1 MHYLCARAEPD
12 DATRDV
18 PDSDWMQLLNLFR
31 SQRWAFEKTA
41 YLPPSNRSRKGVK
54 GASPVTYLRSEYN
67 NVLLGDSP
75 KLEANPD
82 QPTEYNFTTSFD
94 LGGDGPHSLD
104 DVAHKP
110 VIVTVIEILPKEKK
124 QKEEKTAVLGQA
136 AVDLLPLLQGECN
149 FKITAPLYPASG
161 SPLESIHPDAKP
173 NLEVAISVPEPLLA
187 ESQIHHG
194 NLIRVTLEG
203 AYGVPESW
211 NPQGPQYNYVSSL
224 QIPSMGEV
232 RNKPCRKD
240 LTLIFSNG
248 ALKPGGEGEPIS
260 RQKRWPMSGI
270 LAPGAQHI
278 PQSFI
283 FGGAYE
289 EEDGEMNRKE
299 DKEFRMEAETHRKRV
314 MWDTE
319 RRCYLD
325 KSALISFQKRI
336 AECRYWPVEIM
347 RAPIPTTSKSKP
359 GKAEKQS
366 EEDTQISFHGVAYVN
381 MVPLLYPGVKR
392 LRGAYRILAYQE
404 VEVLE
409 KTKVQ
414 SSALRDLVRNNSLM
428 GKPAAAL
435 GPNSP
440 HAKPAPS
447 RMEKGPKEK
456 EGSRRLSAGMKVLEV
471 ADLDQAAANP
481 RAASPN
487 VEGQQYVESGAYLV
501 LEFNLEKPLVPK
513 RNAEEMELKVK
524 ELVPPR
530 AQLNRRAANAQKAVA
545 DYHSQVTSITKAILE
560 EYCDLFGQ
568 QGASGLEVEPQVLE
582 EQKCQLNYELN
593 CSGKYFAFKEQIK
606 HAVVKIVREKYLK
619 TTAFED
625 RDQLQAFLSELYTYL
640 VDQMHIALN
649 KTLFDDREEPPQNP
663 MTDMELLLRFAN
675 EAEMNE
681 DYNLAEMY
689 YKERLARDRQCA
701 DHWLEYGGFSLLVGD
716 YIKARQ
722 CFHEALLLNQQHLQS
737 LLMCGVVAVLLDNN
751 GDAEVFF
758 EDATCVH
765 PSSVLAWTLL
775 GLFYEVQGNDIRME
789 MAFSEAGKLHQAEL
803 ALERSVAQAH
813 AVSRVPDSERTA
825 AAETSDKALCHFYG
839 VTGADSKGGAE
850 ATDGIEATSPR
861 VQSASGGLSQASRP
875 QEEKTVNAVPKSPS
889 STISRSKAGT
899 QRDVRP
905 GVSHDSPSTDSSV
918 YMEAAQFLSQFN
930 AIQFV
935 QRALAHELL
944 SPDGGP
950 SCKYHLMCAQ
960 MNLLRKE
967 FDAANENLQEASQID
982 HQNPDVWAFTGHLR
996 YLSGRKGEARECY
1009 EHTLSLVSDA
1019 SDMHPIYLRLG
1030 SIYLQEG
1037 EYEKAKKTY
1046 LLACKTSPTCLT
1058 WLGAGIACYRVIVS
1072 YILHNIVIYECSPQ
1086 LEEMPEAEEALSEAN
1101 ALNNS
1106 NPLVW
1111 GYLALVCLKTG
1122 RQLEAEQSY
1131 KYTRKLN
1138 LQDQTLLT
1146 EIHQLQ
1152 EEVGFGDPSF

>member
-1 MHYLCARAEPD
+1 METPLVRPPVPVHITVLRAHD
-12 DATRDV
+12 
-18 PDSDWMQLLNLFR
+18 L
-31 SQRWAFEKTA
+31 
-41 YLPPSNRSRKGVK
+41 KGVK
-54 GASPVTYLRSEYN
+54 GDSPVTYLRSEFN
-67 NVLLGDSP
+67 SVLLGDSP
-75 KLEANPD
+75 KLEATPD
-82 QPTEYNFTTSFD
+82 HQTEYNFTTSFD
-94 LGGDGPHSLD
+94 LGGESPHSLD

-110 VIVTVIEILPKEKK
+110 FIVTVIEILPKEKK
-124 QKEEKTAVLGQA
+124 QKEEKTVVLGQA

-149 FKITAPLYPASG
+149 FKMTVPLHPATG
-161 SPLESIHPDAKP
+161 SPLENIHPDAKP
-173 NLEVAISVPEPLLA
+173 SLEVAVSVPEPLFT
-187 ESQIHHG
+187 ESQINNG
-194 NLIRVTLEG
+194 NLIRVTMEA
-203 AYGVPESW
+203 AYCVPESW
-211 NPQGPQYNYVSSL
+211 NPQGPQYNYVTSL
-224 QIPSMGEV
+224 QLPSLGE
-232 RNKPCRKD
+232 KD
-240 LTLIFSNG
+240 LNLIFSNG
-248 ALKPGGEGEPIS
+248 TLKAGGESEPVS

-270 LAPGAQHI
+270 MAPGAQHI
-278 PQSFI
+278 PESLI
-283 FGGAYE
+283 LGGAYE

-299 DKEFRMEAETHRKRV
+299 DKEFRMEAETQRKRV

-325 KSALISFQKRI
+325 KPALTSLQKRI

-347 RAPIPTTSKSKP
+347 RTPISTASKSKA
-359 GKAEKQS
+359 GKAEKS

-404 VEVLE
+404 AEVLE

-414 SSALRDLVRNNSLM
+414 SSILRHLVRNNSLM
-428 GKPAAAL
+428 GKVTGAPL
-435 GPNSP
+435 GPNSS
-440 HAKPAPS
+440 HVKPTPS

-456 EGSRRLSAGMKVLEV
+456 DGRRMSAVLKSSEV
-471 ADLDQAAANP
+471 ADLDQATANTQAVP
-481 RAASPN
+481 PN
-487 VEGQQYVESGAYLV
+487 LEGQQYVESGAYLV
-501 LEFNLEKPLVPK
+501 LEFSLEKPLVPK
-513 RNAEEMELKVK
+513 RMAEEMELKVK

-530 AQLNRRAANAQKAVA
+530 AQLNRRTANAQKAVS
-545 DYHSQVTSITKAILE
+545 DYQSQVTSITKAILE

-568 QGASGLEVEPQVLE
+568 QAANGVEVDPQVLE

-606 HAVVKIVREKYLK
+606 HAVVKIVREKYLR

-625 RDQLQAFLSELYTYL
+625 RDQLQAFLSELYIYL

-649 KTLFDDREEPPQNP
+649 KTLFDDKEETPPNP
-663 MTDMELLLRFAN
+663 MTDTEQLLRFAK

-689 YKERLARDRQCA
+689 YKERLARDRQSP
-701 DHWLEYGGFSLLVGD
+701 DHWLEYGSFSLLIGD
-716 YIKARQ
+716 IIKARQ
-722 CFHEALLLNQQHLQS
+722 CFHEALLLNRQHLHS
-737 LLMCGVVAVLLDNN
+737 LLLCGMVAVLMDNN
-751 GDAEVFF
+751 EDAEVFF

-765 PSSVLAWTLL
+765 PSSVLAWTVL

-789 MAFSEAGKLHQAEL
+789 MAFSEAGKLHQVEL
-803 ALERSVAQAH
+803 ALERSVAH
-813 AVSRVPDSERTA
+813 AKSRVPDSGRTA
-825 AAETSDKALCHFYG
+825 AAETSDK
-839 VTGADSKGGAE
+839 GAGSKEVADV
-850 ATDGIEATSPR
+850 TDGNAPTSSR
-861 VQSASGGLSQASRP
+861 VQSASGGTSQASHP

-889 STISRSKAGT
+889 STVSKSKAVS
-899 QRDVRP
+899 QRGARP
-905 GVSHDSPSTDSSV
+905 SISHNPPSAVSSI
-918 YMEAAQFLSQFN
+918 YMKTAQFLSQVN
-930 AIQFV
+930 AMQFV

-950 SCKYHLMCAQ
+950 SCKYYLMCAQ
-960 MNLLRKE
+960 INLLRKE

-1046 LLACKTSPTCLT
+1046 LLACKRSPTCLT
-1058 WLGAGIACYRVIVS
+1058 WLGAGIACYR
-1072 YILHNIVIYECSPQ
+1072 
-1086 LEEMPEAEEALSEAN
+1086 LEEMAEAEEALSEAN

-1106 NPLVW
+1106 NPSVW

>member
-1 MHYLCARAEPD
+1 METALAEVKVGTPVPVHITVLRAHD
-12 DATRDV
+12 
-18 PDSDWMQLLNLFR
+18 L
-31 SQRWAFEKTA
+31 
-41 YLPPSNRSRKGVK
+41 KGIK
-54 GASPVTYLRSEYN
+54 GDSPVTYLRSEFN

-75 KLEANPD
+75 KLEATPS

-94 LGGDGPHSLD
+94 LGSESPHNLD

-136 AVDLLPLLQGECN
+136 AVDLLPLLKGECN
-149 FKITAPLYPASG
+149 FKVLVPLYPATG
-161 SPLESIHPDAKP
+161 SPLENIHPDAKP
-173 NLEVAISVPEPLLA
+173 NLEVAVSVPEPILS
-187 ESQIHHG
+187 ESQINNG
-194 NLIRVTLEG
+194 NLIRVTMEA
-203 AYGVPESW
+203 AYCVPESW
-211 NPQGPQYNYVSSL
+211 NPQGPQNNYVTSL
-224 QIPSMGEV
+224 LLPSMGE
-232 RNKPCRKD
+232 KD
-240 LTLIFSNG
+240 LTLLFSNG
-248 ALKPGGEGEPIS
+248 ALKAGGESEPVS

-270 LAPGAQHI
+270 MAPGAQHI
-278 PQSFI
+278 PEAFI

-299 DKEFRMEAETHRKRV
+299 DKEFRMEAETQRKRV

-325 KSALISFQKRI
+325 KSALNSFQKRI

-347 RAPIPTTSKSKP
+347 RAPVSTTSKSKP
-359 GKAEKQS
+359 GKTEKS
-366 EEDTQISFHGVAYVN
+366 DEDPQISFHGVAYVN

-392 LRGAYRILAYQE
+392 LRGAYRILAYQDA
-404 VEVLE
+404 EVLE
-409 KTKVQ
+409 KTKVH
-414 SSALRDLVRNNSLM
+414 SSVLRDFLRHNSLM
-428 GKPAAAL
+428 SKLAAAPL
-435 GPNSP
+435 GPNSS
-440 HAKPAPS
+440 HVKLAPS
-447 RMEKGPKEK
+447 RMEKSLKEK
-456 EGSRRLSAGMKVLEV
+456 DSSRRISAVLKPLDV
-471 ADLDQAAANP
+471 ADLDQATANTL
-481 RAASPN
+481 AASPN

-501 LEFNLEKPLVPK
+501 LEFSLEKPLVPK
-513 RNAEEMELKVK
+513 RLVEEMELKVK

-530 AQLNRRAANAQKAVA
+530 AQLNRRIVNAQKAVA

-568 QGASGLEVEPQVLE
+568 QGPCGLEVEPQVLE

-593 CSGKYFAFKEQIK
+593 CSGKYFAFKEQMK
-606 HAVVKIVREKYLK
+606 HAVVKIVREKYLR

-625 RDQLQAFLSELYTYL
+625 RDQLQAFLSELYVYL
-640 VDQMHIALN
+640 VDQMHISLN
-649 KTLFDDREEPPQNP
+649 KTLFDDREEPPPDP
-663 MTDMELLLRFAN
+663 MTDTEQLLRFAK

-689 YKERLARDRQCA
+689 YKERLACDRQCA
-701 DHWLEYGGFSLLVGD
+701 DHWLEYGSFSLLVGD
-716 YIKARQ
+716 HIKARQ
-722 CFHEALLLNQQHLQS
+722 CFHNALLLNRQYLHS
-737 LLMCGVVAVLLDNN
+737 LLLCGIVAVLLDNN
-751 GDAEVFF
+751 EDAEVFF

-765 PSSVLAWTLL
+765 PSSVLAWTML
-775 GLFYEVQGNDIRME
+775 GLFYEVQGNDIQME

-803 ALERSVAQAH
+803 ALERSVAQAQ
-813 AVSRVPDSERTA
+813 SRVPDSERTA
-825 AAETSDKALCHFYG
+825 AAEASDK
-839 VTGADSKGGAE
+839 GAGSKVAAE
-850 ATDGIEATSPR
+850 VTDGDVPTSPR
-861 VQSASGGLSQASRP
+861 VQSESGGLSQASRP
-875 QEEKTVNAVPKSPS
+875 QEEKTSYTAPKSPS
-889 STISRSKAGT
+889 STISKSKAGT
-899 QRDVRP
+899 QRGARP
-905 GVSHDSPSTDSSV
+905 SISHDPPAAISSI
-918 YMEAAQFLSQFN
+918 YMETALFLAQVN
-930 AIQFV
+930 ATQFV

-950 SCKYHLMCAQ
+950 SCRYYLMYVQ

-982 HQNPDVWAFTGHLR
+982 HQNPDVWALTGHLR
-996 YLSGRKGEARECY
+996 YLNGRKGEAREFY
-1009 EHTLSLVSDA
+1009 EHTLSLVSDP
-1019 SDMHPIYLRLG
+1019 SDIHPVYLRLG

-1046 LLACKTSPTCLT
+1046 LLACKKSPTCLA
-1058 WLGAGIACYRVIVS
+1058 WLGAGIACYR
-1072 YILHNIVIYECSPQ
+1072 

-1106 NPLVW
+1106 NPSVW

>member
-1 MHYLCARAEPD
+1 METPLVRPPVPVHITVLRAYD
-12 DATRDV
+12 
-18 PDSDWMQLLNLFR
+18 L
-31 SQRWAFEKTA
+31 
-41 YLPPSNRSRKGVK
+41 KGVK
-54 GASPVTYLRSEYN
+54 GDSPVTYLRSEFN

-75 KLEANPD
+75 KLEATPH
-82 QPTEYNFTTSFD
+82 QQTEYNFTTSFD
-94 LGGDGPHSLD
+94 LGGESPHGLD

-110 VIVTVIEILPKEKK
+110 FIVTVIEILPKEKK
-124 QKEEKTAVLGQA
+124 QKEEKTVVLGQA

-149 FKITAPLYPASG
+149 FKMTVPLHPATG
-161 SPLESIHPDAKP
+161 SPLENIHPDAKP
-173 NLEVAISVPEPLLA
+173 SLEVAVSVPELLLT
-187 ESQIHHG
+187 ESQIRNG
-194 NLIRVTLEG
+194 NLIRVTMEA
-203 AYGVPESW
+203 AYCVPESW
-211 NPQGPQYNYVSSL
+211 NPQGSQYNYVTSL
-224 QIPSMGEV
+224 QLPSLGE
-232 RNKPCRKD
+232 KD
-240 LTLIFSNG
+240 INLIFSNG
-248 ALKPGGEGEPIS
+248 ALKAGGESEPVS

-270 LAPGAQHI
+270 VAPGAQHI
-278 PQSFI
+278 PESLI
-283 FGGAYE
+283 LGGAYE

-299 DKEFRMEAETHRKRV
+299 DKEFRMEAETQRKRV

-325 KSALISFQKRI
+325 KHALTSLQKRI

-347 RAPIPTTSKSKP
+347 RTPISTASKSKA

-366 EEDTQISFHGVAYVN
+366 DEDTQISFHGVAYVN
-381 MVPLLYPGVKR
+381 MVPLLYPGVKH

-404 VEVLE
+404 AEVLE

-414 SSALRDLVRNNSLM
+414 SSVLRDLVRNNSLM
-428 GKPAAAL
+428 GKVTGAPL
-435 GPNSP
+435 GPNSS
-440 HAKPAPS
+440 HVKPAPS
-447 RMEKGPKEK
+447 RMEKGTKEK
-456 EGSRRLSAGMKVLEV
+456 DGRRMSAVLKSSEV
-471 ADLDQAAANP
+471 TDLDQAAANTQAVP
-481 RAASPN
+481 PN

-501 LEFNLEKPLVPK
+501 IEFSLEKPLVPK
-513 RNAEEMELKVK
+513 RMAEEMELKVK

-530 AQLNRRAANAQKAVA
+530 APLNRRTANAQKAVS
-545 DYHSQVTSITKAILE
+545 DYQSQVTSITKAILE

-568 QGASGLEVEPQVLE
+568 QAASGVEVDPQVLE

-606 HAVVKIVREKYLK
+606 HAVVKIVREKYLR

-625 RDQLQAFLSELYTYL
+625 RDQLQAFLSELYIYL

-649 KTLFDDREEPPQNP
+649 KTLFDDKEEPPPDP
-663 MTDMELLLRFAN
+663 MTDTEQLLRFAK
-675 EAEMNE
+675 EAEMNG

-689 YKERLARDRQCA
+689 YKERLARDRQSP
-701 DHWLEYGGFSLLVGD
+701 DHWLEYGSFSLLIGD
-716 YIKARQ
+716 IIKARQ
-722 CFHEALLLNQQHLQS
+722 CFHEALLLDRQHLNS
-737 LLMCGVVAVLLDNN
+737 LLLCGMVAVLLDNN
-751 GDAEVFF
+751 EDAEVFF

-765 PSSVLAWTLL
+765 PSSVLAWTVL

-803 ALERSVAQAH
+803 ALERSVAH
-813 AVSRVPDSERTA
+813 AESRVPDSGRTA
-825 AAETSDKALCHFYG
+825 VPETSDK
-839 VTGADSKGGAE
+839 VTGAGSKEGADV
-850 ATDGIEATSPR
+850 TDGNAPTSSR
-861 VQSASGGLSQASRP
+861 VQSASGGTSQASHP
-875 QEEKTVNAVPKSPS
+875 QEEKTVNAGPISPS
-889 STISRSKAGT
+889 STVSKSKAG
-899 QRDVRP
+899 RGARSSISHNP
-905 GVSHDSPSTDSSV
+905 PSAVSSI
-918 YMEAAQFLSQFN
+918 YMKTAQFLSQVN

-950 SCKYHLMCAQ
+950 SCTYYLMCAQ
-960 MNLLRKE
+960 INLLRKE

-982 HQNPDVWAFTGHLR
+982 HQNPDVWAFKGHLR

-1019 SDMHPIYLRLG
+1019 SDMHPIFLRLG

-1046 LLACKTSPTCLT
+1046 LLACKRSPTCLT
-1058 WLGAGIACYRVIVS
+1058 WLGTGIACYRGKQHWSGYKRNLIIEERS
-1072 YILHNIVIYECSPQ
+1072 YSQ
-1086 LEEMPEAEEALSEAN
+1086 LEEMAEAEEALSEAN

-1106 NPLVW
+1106 NPMVW
-1111 GYLALVCLKTG
+1111 GHLALVCLKTG